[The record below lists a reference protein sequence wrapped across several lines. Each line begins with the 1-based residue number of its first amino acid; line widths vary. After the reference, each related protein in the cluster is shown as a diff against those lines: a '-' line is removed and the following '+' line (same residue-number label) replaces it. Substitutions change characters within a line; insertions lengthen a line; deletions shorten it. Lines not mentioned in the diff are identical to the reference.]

1 MVVPL
6 CTSLKERKLHQGQA
20 TKKGSWKGKPAD
32 LFTDS
37 GSREDVSFGTED
49 GEGEWR
55 SSLGRENR

>member
-49 GEGEWR
+49 GEGERR